1 MLMKQFL
8 RKISVLAAILSV
20 GTALSA
26 QNKGDM
32 YISGSL
38 GISGGNTTSSVTAGS
53 QTTKIKD
60 PSSFTFQIE
69 PQFGYFVMDRLE
81 VNLSIGYSLTRSE
94 PNRNSTADKNF
105 YDFTNLFTI
114 APGVSYYLPV
124 CDRLWYTPAF
134 QIGVGFGSYKSQLDA
149 STTEKSGLTTF
160 GMALSILKFEFR
172 PCDHL
177 GIALSAGDLSYTLTH
192 RKYEDTINDA
202 TVKTVSNNSSV
213 DLGLNLG
220 TSIAFRYYF

>member
-1 MLMKQFL
+1 MLMKQIL
-8 RKISVLAAILSV
+8 RRISVLAAILSAGAV
-20 GTALSA
+20 LSA

-32 YISGSL
+32 YISGAL
-38 GISGGNTTSSVTAGS
+38 GISGGNTSTSVSAGS
-53 QTTKIKD
+53 QTTKTKD

-69 PQFGYFVMDRLE
+69 PQFGYFVLDRLE

-94 PNRNSTADKNF
+94 PNSNSTSDKNF

-134 QIGVGFGSYKSQLDA
+134 QIGVGFGNYKSQLNA
-149 STTEKSGLTTF
+149 STTEKAGLTTF
-160 GMALSILKFEFR
+160 GLGLSLLKFEFR

-192 RKYEDTINDA
+192 TKYEDTINDS
-202 TVKTVSNNSSV
+202 TVKTVSNTNSV

-220 TSIAFRYYF
+220 TSIAFKYYF